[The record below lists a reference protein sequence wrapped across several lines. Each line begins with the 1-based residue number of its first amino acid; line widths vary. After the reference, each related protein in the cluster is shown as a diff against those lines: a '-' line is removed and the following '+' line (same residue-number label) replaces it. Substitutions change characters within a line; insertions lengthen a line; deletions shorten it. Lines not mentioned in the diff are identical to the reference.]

1 MCVCVY
7 IDAYVCV
14 CVCVCVYTWV
24 SEGMYL
30 RASKERQRKRQ
41 LDNLVAI
48 DARADRVDDE
58 FENVWLMRDFI
69 DGQQILVR
77 ELERV

>member
-1 MCVCVY
+1 
-7 IDAYVCV
+7 
-14 CVCVCVYTWV
+14 
-24 SEGMYL
+24 MYL